1 MKTLRLLTV
10 ASLVVLV
17 ISTLAPAPAYAK
29 PSAAS
34 LPGTTSSGID
44 PAKTK
49 SVKLIVDNR
58 TGGTLYVKLSGST
71 SYSFATSK
79 KGKTVFTNIKPGVYT
94 VTMTTSACPGSL
106 TYKRNMKGTAALRP
120 VVCKKKK

>member
-1 MKTLRLLTV
+1 MKTLRLLTI
-10 ASLVVLV
+10 AFLVVLV
-17 ISTLAPAPAYAK
+17 ISTLGPAPAYAK
-29 PSAAS
+29 PSATSSPA
-34 LPGTTSSGID
+34 TTSPGSD

-58 TGGTLYVKLSGST
+58 TGGTLYVKLSGPT

-94 VTMTTSACPGSL
+94 VTLTASACDGSL
-106 TYKRNMKGTAALRP
+106 TYKRNMKGTASLRP